1 MKNNNEEKSII
12 HASLM
17 PSVKDGLIWSLTI
30 KTIMKDSQ
38 INQSFEDAKVR
49 YADFGIDVEAAVNQL
64 DKLSISLHC
73 WQADDVKGFE
83 VTGGDLTGGI
93 QATGNYPGSARTV
106 AELRSDI
113 EKVLTLLPGKHRL
126 NLHAIYGDFG
136 SEIVDRDQIEPKHFQ
151 SWIDWANKI
160 GIKLDFNS
168 TFFSHPKSS
177 TGLTLSSPDK
187 DIQAFWMEHLRR
199 CRYIAAEIGR
209 QQGSACI
216 HNIWIPDGTKDRT
229 VNRYAY
235 RANLKYALD
244 TVLAE
249 KIDSKYL
256 VDCIESKLFGIGLE
270 SYTVGSHEFY
280 LGYGAKNNMVVTL
293 DAGHFHPTEVISD
306 KISSLLLFVPE
317 IMLHVSRP
325 VRWDSDHVVIL
336 DDELQHLTQEIVR
349 ANALDRVHVGLDY
362 FDASINRIGAYV
374 VGVRATQKAFLMALL
389 EPTEQLRAFE
399 ANDQNFERLAML
411 EEAKSL
417 PWAAV
422 YDYYCMKNGVVAG
435 AAYVA
440 DIQQYEKEVTG
451 KR

>member
-1 MKNNNEEKSII
+1 
-12 HASLM
+12 
-17 PSVKDGLIWSLTI
+17 
-30 KTIMKDSQ
+30 MKDLQ
-38 INQSFEDAKVR
+38 INQAYEYAKAR
-49 YADFGIDVEAAVNQL
+49 YADLGIDVEKAVDQL
-64 DKLSISLHC
+64 DNISISLHC

-83 VTGGDLTGGI
+83 NKEGDLTGGI
-93 QATGNYPGSARTV
+93 QATGNYPGSSRTV
-106 AELRSDI
+106 EELRKDI

-136 SEIVDRDQIEPKHFQ
+136 GEFVDRDQIEPKHFQ
-151 SWIDWANKI
+151 SWIDWANKV

-168 TFFSHPKSS
+168 TFFSHAKSES
-177 TGLTLSSPDK
+177 GFTLSSPDK
-187 DIQAFWMEHLRR
+187 EIQSFWMEHLRR

-209 QQGSACI
+209 QQGSSCI
-216 HNIWIPDGTKDRT
+216 HNIWIPDGSKDRT
-229 VNRYAY
+229 VNRFGY

-256 VDCIESKLFGIGLE
+256 VDCIESKLFGLGLE

-280 LGYGAKNNMVVTL
+280 MGYGVKNNMVVTL

-349 ANALDRVHVGLDY
+349 AEALDRVHVGLDY

-374 VGVRATQKAFLMALL
+374 VGVRATQKAFLLALL
-389 EPTEQLRAFE
+389 EPIEKLRTFE
-399 ANDQNFERLAML
+399 ANGQNFERLALL
-411 EEAKSL
+411 EEVKSL
-417 PWAAV
+417 PWGDV
-422 YDYYCMKNGVVAG
+422 YNYYCMKQGVTAG
-435 AAYVA
+435 EAYIA
-440 DIQQYEKEVTG
+440 DIQNYEKEVTL

>member
-1 MKNNNEEKSII
+1 
-12 HASLM
+12 
-17 PSVKDGLIWSLTI
+17 
-30 KTIMKDSQ
+30 MKDLQ
-38 INQSFEDAKVR
+38 INQAYEYAKAR
-49 YADFGIDVEAAVNQL
+49 YADLGIDVEKAVDQL
-64 DKLSISLHC
+64 DEISISLHC

-83 VTGGDLTGGI
+83 NKEGDLTGGI
-93 QATGNYPGSARTV
+93 QATGNYPGSSRTV
-106 AELRSDI
+106 EELRKDI
-113 EKVLTLLPGKHRL
+113 EKVLSLLPGKHRL

-136 SEIVDRDQIEPKHFQ
+136 GEFVDRDQIEPKHFQ
-151 SWIDWANKI
+151 SWIDWAIKT

-168 TFFSHPKSS
+168 TFFSHAKSES
-177 TGLTLSSPDK
+177 GFTLSSPDK
-187 DIQAFWMEHLRR
+187 EIQSFWMEHLRR

-209 QQGSACI
+209 QQGSPCI
-216 HNIWIPDGTKDRT
+216 HNIWIPDGSKDRT
-229 VNRYAY
+229 VNRYGY

-244 TVLAE
+244 TVLSE

-256 VDCIESKLFGIGLE
+256 VDCIESKLFGLGLE

-280 LGYGAKNNMVVTL
+280 MGYGVKNNMVVTL

-374 VGVRATQKAFLMALL
+374 VGVRATQKAFLLALL
-389 EPTEQLRAFE
+389 EPIEKLRAYE
-399 ANDQNFERLAML
+399 ANGQNFERLALL
-411 EEAKSL
+411 EEVKSL
-417 PWAAV
+417 PWGDV
-422 YDYYCMKNGVVAG
+422 YNYYCMKQGIPAG
-435 AAYVA
+435 EAYIT
-440 DIQQYEKEVTG
+440 DIQEYETEVTL